1 MHLPAQKFS
10 NEISI
15 DKDLF
20 LDIAN
25 FIRQNQLVSGAIP
38 SNEDLSHDPWDHIE
52 SIMGLNFLEDKD
64 SSEKA
69 FNWLKENQND
79 DGSWYAKYDDITPIE
94 YHKPTHFAPYIA
106 VAALHYLSLIHI

>member
-1 MHLPAQKFS
+1 MHLPNQKFT

-15 DKDLF
+15 DKGFF

-25 FIRQNQLVSGAIP
+25 FIKQNQLISGAIP
-38 SNEDLSHDPWDHIE
+38 SNEDLSHDSWDHTE

-69 FNWLKENQND
+69 FKW
-79 DGSWYAKYDDITPIE
+79 
-94 YHKPTHFAPYIA
+94 
-106 VAALHYLSLIHI
+106 

>member
-1 MHLPAQKFS
+1 MGS
-10 NEISI
+10 Y
-15 DKDLF
+15 
-20 LDIAN
+20 
-25 FIRQNQLVSGAIP
+25 
-38 SNEDLSHDPWDHIE
+38 E

-69 FNWLKENQND
+69 FNWLKENQNE

-106 VAALHYLSLIHI
+106 VAALTTIKFLKIKKR